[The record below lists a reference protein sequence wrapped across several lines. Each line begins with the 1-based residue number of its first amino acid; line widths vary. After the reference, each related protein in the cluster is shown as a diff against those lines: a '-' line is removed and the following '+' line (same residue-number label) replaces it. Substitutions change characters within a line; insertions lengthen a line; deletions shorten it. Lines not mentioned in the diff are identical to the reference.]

1 MEIIE
6 RGIVIRARAH
16 RRPADRNRQIERMR
30 AAADVVHLLA
40 LDVHAADE
48 HRFRPLEVFPRGGAN
63 VLVDEADRPVGR
75 EVGRDQQQALRRH
88 ESLHAIGQ
96 RVGVLERTKRRRVA
110 RKDAQDA
117 PCRLDAFSSHQTSS
131 DKASTNLSTTLKA
144 GPEFLQDCGD
154 LRPAAVGS
162 NSHGVQW
169 LHEDRRPATTPQA
182 ISREANS
189 GSRPALPASRK
200 SVPARPVRTSQSSN
214 SGARF
219 RPKRSR
225 I

>member
-1 MEIIE
+1 
-6 RGIVIRARAH
+6 
-16 RRPADRNRQIERMR
+16 MR

-48 HRFRPLEVFPRGGAN
+48 HRFGPFEVFLGGGAN
-63 VLVDEADRPVGR
+63 VLVDEADRPVR
-75 EVGRDQQQALRRH
+75 RQIGRDQQQALRRH
-88 ESLHAIGQ
+88 EGLHAVGQ
-96 RVGVLERTKRRRVA
+96 RIGVLERTERRRIA

-117 PCRLDAFSSHQTSS
+117 PYRFDAFSSHQTSS
-131 DKASTNLSTTLKA
+131 RLSIRKFKHDIESWARNSSRLWQSLPT
-144 GPEFLQDCGD
+144 
-154 LRPAAVGS
+154 AAVGS
-162 NSHGVQW
+162 NSLRVQW
-169 LHEDRRPATTPQA
+169 LHEIRRQRAVAGVQA

-200 SVPARPVRTSQSSN
+200 SASARPERTSQSSN

-219 RPKRSR
+219 SPNRSR